1 MRDDEVAQIHILEM
15 LTLFW
20 LFFMSAT
27 FLIQIQVPDSP
38 SIAKDSGLELAGND
52 AIQYGLGLD
61 AINNGESRLHELLNS
76 NDLDGACELLQSAIL
91 SGKEAN
97 CWLARDSGVSSP
109 HGQVGTPAGGTV
121 TVHKLIAVDSVAWT
135 VTLDVWARGGG
146 A

>member
-38 SIAKDSGLELAGND
+38 SIAKDSSLELTGND

-61 AINNGESRLHELLNS
+61 AINNGESRLHELLYTD
-76 NDLDGACELLQSAIL
+76 DLDC
-91 SGKEAN
+91 
-97 CWLARDSGVSSP
+97 
-109 HGQVGTPAGGTV
+109 
-121 TVHKLIAVDSVAWT
+121 
-135 VTLDVWARGGG
+135 TL
-146 A
+146 